1 MTADSL
7 EASFRKKKYGSWAR
21 KSKVNDNFWTFRFS
35 MKYNNALKWVHL
47 IFLSY
52 ELGLKTGDDYLT
64 IVVI

>member
-1 MTADSL
+1 
-7 EASFRKKKYGSWAR
+7 
-21 KSKVNDNFWTFRFS
+21 

-64 IVVI
+64 IAVI